1 MNRFRSISLAVL
13 CTAMATAA
21 CERAKSS
28 NPLSPD
34 VAGPI
39 PGVSITA
46 PKPLEPL
53 QNSQVVKNGEPM
65 TLLFENAGT
74 SGQRQLFMQLQIAA
88 DLNFEQLVHHADRIE
103 PGPNGRTSYRMPE
116 ELGSGHTYYWR
127 VRGGDGA
134 NMGPYSFTASFV
146 MVDPVVIET
155 PTPLEP
161 AGAIS
166 TNRPTFRVR
175 NGQIAGTSG
184 AYYRFELATSPDPAS
199 IVAVVTTAPGSNGE
213 TAMSLGE
220 LPYGRTFYWRVHA
233 SDGTTQSNYSAVVS
247 FTTPAPPAPVPGPD
261 PGPGPGNPGSPLP
274 PPSVLP
280 SGGRA
285 ADPPGNQL
293 LPVPGYGESVVMEA
307 ARRYPGQLAR
317 ACKNNHEWL
326 FLLVNALRA
335 HDTRWG
341 LNWKR
346 GNAGDMSSDI
356 VAYNPTN
363 RPDEGNGQVYIFD
376 VIGAECEANRPTF
389 IDGTP
394 GTWAARGDAMCGAG
408 TYCVKWT
415 LQPYMQAGFPA
426 IIAKP

>member
-13 CTAMATAA
+13 CAAMATVA
-21 CERAKSS
+21 CESAKSA

-39 PGVSITA
+39 PGVSISA
-46 PKPLEPL
+46 PKPLEP
-53 QNSQVVKNGEPM
+53 QQGGQVVKNGEPM

-74 SGQRQLFMQLQIAA
+74 SGQRTLFFQLQVAV
-88 DLNFEQLVHHADRIE
+88 DTNFDQLVHHAERIE
-103 PGPNGRTSYRMPE
+103 PGGNGRTSYRMPE

-127 VRGGDGA
+127 LRAADGA
-134 NMGPYSFTASFV
+134 NTGPYSATSSFSV
-146 MVDPVVIET
+146 IDPVVMET

-161 AGAIS
+161 AGSIS

-175 NGQIAGTSG
+175 NGRVSGTSG

-199 IVAVVTTAPGSNGE
+199 IVAVVTTTPGSNGE
-213 TAMSLGE
+213 TTMSLGD

-233 SDGTTQSNYSAVVS
+233 SDGTTQSEYSSVVS
-247 FTTPAPPAPVPGPD
+247 FTTPPPPAAPTPI
-261 PGPGPGNPGSPLP
+261 PGNPGIPTA
-274 PPSVLP
+274 PPSVQP

-293 LPVPGYGESVVMEA
+293 LPVPSYGESVVMDT

-317 ACKNNHEWL
+317 ACKTNHEWL
-326 FLLVNALRA
+326 FLLLNALRS

-356 VAYNPTN
+356 VSYNPTN

-376 VIGAECEANRPTF
+376 VIGAECEQNNPTF
-389 IDGTP
+389 TDQTQ
-394 GTWAARGDAMCGAG
+394 GTWAVRDNPACASG
-408 TYCVKWT
+408 TYCVRWT
-415 LQPYMQAGFPA
+415 IQPYMQAGFPA